1 MKKIANALLC
11 VSMLGAAAAHAEG
24 LSVGGSLASTK
35 WKGDDIGG
43 VSTDK
48 SATGGKIYGGY
59 SFTPN
64 FGLEAGYATFGKYKS
79 AAGNVKAEIVGGP
92 AVSTVTS
99 DWSSRPHSRTSN
111 GPLIGYFP
119 CALSSCCRL
128 LCQVTNSL
136 MTRAMLER
144 LVTTTPPPA
153 RIRLVSLLAIF
164 AFRLRSARGVARPPR
179 APCSARQCRRQ

>member
-79 AAGNVKAEIVGGP
+79 AAGSVKADGFYADAVGTLPLGNGFS
-92 AVSTVTS
+92 ALGRVGVFNGKLDSSLAGDDRGTS
-99 DWSSRPHSRTSN
+99 YKVGAGVQYDFDPKLGIRGEW
-111 GPLIGYFP
+111 
-119 CALSSCCRL
+119 
-128 LCQVTNSL
+128 
-136 MTRAMLER
+136 ER
-144 LVTTTPPPA
+144 
-153 RIRLVSLLAIF
+153 
-164 AFRLRSARGVARPPR
+164 
-179 APCSARQCRRQ
+179 

>member
-24 LSVGGSLASTK
+24 LSIGGSLASTK

-43 VSTDK
+43 LSTDK

-79 AAGNVKAEIVGGP
+79 AAGSLKADGFYADAVGTLPLGNGFS
-92 AVSTVTS
+92 ALGRVGVFNGKLDSSLGGDDRGTS
-99 DWSSRPHSRTSN
+99 YKVGAGVQYDFDPKLGIRGEWERYRFDALGTKSN
-111 GPLIGYFP
+111 ADMYSVGLNYKF
-119 CALSSCCRL
+119 
-128 LCQVTNSL
+128 
-136 MTRAMLER
+136 
-144 LVTTTPPPA
+144 
-153 RIRLVSLLAIF
+153 
-164 AFRLRSARGVARPPR
+164 
-179 APCSARQCRRQ
+179 

>member
-1 MKKIANALLC
+1 MRLRTSLTKADKRSLSMKKIANALLC

-43 VSTDK
+43 LSTDK

-79 AAGNVKAEIVGGP
+79 AAGSVKADGFFADAVGTLPLGNGFS
-92 AVSTVTS
+92 ALGRVGVFNGKL
-99 DWSSRPHSRTSN
+99 DSSRPATTAAPATRSAPACSTTSTRGSASAASGNATASTRWARSRT
-111 GPLIGYFP
+111 PT
-119 CALSSCCRL
+119 C
-128 LCQVTNSL
+128 T
-136 MTRAMLER
+136 
-144 LVTTTPPPA
+144 
-153 RIRLVSLLAIF
+153 
-164 AFRLRSARGVARPPR
+164 RSA
-179 APCSARQCRRQ
+179 